1 MKKYIFLLAFG
12 FILSNVQSQDVSDA
26 MRYSQDNLS
35 GTARFRAMGGAFGA
49 LGGDLSSLNV
59 NPAGSAIFLNNQ
71 MGLTLSK
78 YNVKNNANYFGTTT
92 TDATNSFDLN
102 QAGAVFVFNNNNANS
117 NWKKVSFGLNYENAN
132 NFDNNQFSAGTNTN
146 NSIANYFLN
155 YANFS
160 NNGAPVPQQFVNL
173 ESGESI
179 ADLYSFLGRN
189 LPNSQ
194 FSRLSG
200 FDAQQAFLGY
210 QAYIINSVDENDVNS
225 AFTSNVPSGAD
236 YYQENSVISSGYNG
250 KLSFNAATSYK
261 DKLYIGV
268 NLNSHFTDYIRSSRF
283 YEDNNAPL
291 TNDFTVSSIQFDNDL
306 NTYGTG
312 FSFQLGAIAKL
323 TNEVRIGLAYESSTW
338 YTLTDELSQSL
349 VAVSGNTSG
358 ELDPDIVDPQVINI
372 YEPYKLQTPSKLTG
386 SFAYIFGKAGLIS
399 VDYAVKNYSNTK
411 FKPENDS
418 YFNTLNS
425 EMNSTLDTT
434 GELRIGAEYKIDAL
448 SLRAGYRFEQSPYK
462 NTVTIGDLTSYS
474 AGLGYSFGSTK
485 MDIAYSYAKRNSQ
498 QGFFSQGF
506 TDGASIDAINNNV
519 SLTLLF
525 EL

>member
-1 MKKYIFLLAFG
+1 MKKYIFLLALG
-12 FILSNVQSQDVSDA
+12 LSISNARSQDISDA
-26 MRYSQDNLS
+26 MRYAQDNLT

-49 LGGDLSSLNV
+49 LGGDLSALNV
-59 NPAGSAIFLNNQ
+59 NPAGSAVFSNNQ
-71 MGLTLSK
+71 MGLTLSN

-92 TDATNSFDLN
+92 KDATNSSDLN
-102 QAGAVFVFNNNNANS
+102 QAGAVFVFNNNNYNS
-117 NWKKVSFGLNYENAN
+117 NWKKVSFGINYENAN
-132 NFDNNQFSAGTNTN
+132 NFDNNQFSAGTNPN
-146 NSIANYFLN
+146 NSIDQYFLN

-160 NNGAPVPQQFVNL
+160 NNGAPVPQQFVNR
-173 ESGESI
+173 EPGESI
-179 ADLYSFLGRN
+179 GDLYSFLGRN
-189 LPNSQ
+189 LPNSK
-194 FSRLSG
+194 FPRLNG

-210 QAYIINSVDENDVNS
+210 QGFIINPVDENDPNS
-225 AFTSNVPSGAD
+225 AFTSNVPAGAD
-236 YYQENSVISSGYNG
+236 YYQENSVTSTGYNG

-261 DKLYIGV
+261 DKIYLGI

-291 TNDFTVSSIQFDNDL
+291 TNDFTVSRIQFDNDL

-323 TNEVRIGLAYESSTW
+323 TNEVRLGLAYESSTW

-349 VAVSGNTSG
+349 VAVSANTSG
-358 ELDPDIVDPQVINI
+358 ELDPDVVDPQVINV

-386 SFAYIFGKAGLIS
+386 SFAYVLGKSGLIS
-399 VDYAVKNYSNTK
+399 VDYAIKDYRNTK

-418 YFNTLNS
+418 YFSAINNN
-425 EMNSTLDTT
+425 MNSVLDTT

-448 SLRAGYRFEQSPYK
+448 SLRGGYRYEQSPYK
-462 NTVTIGDLTSYS
+462 NKTTIGDLTGYS
-474 AGLGYSFGSTK
+474 AGLGYNFGSTK
-485 MDIAYSYAKRNSQ
+485 VDLAYSYAKRNSQ

-506 TDGASIDAINNNV
+506 TDGASIDAINNTV